1 MGTESDAEFVA
12 FVEAVW
18 QRYVRLA
25 RLLTGDRHRGEDL
38 LQDCLVK
45 LYERWRRVT
54 QRGDPHA
61 YLQRMLINGSV
72 SRWRRGKRE
81 QLVAAPP
88 ETADL
93 SGGPPDVRDDVRRAL
108 LALPRQQRAVIVLR
122 HYEDLTERQVA
133 DVLGCSIGTVKSHN
147 ARALHRLRELLDLGC
162 QDERMVKS

>member
-1 MGTESDAEFVA
+1 MGTDSDAEYVA
-12 FVEAVW
+12 FVRAIW
-18 QRYVRLA
+18 PRYTRLA

-45 LYERWRRVT
+45 LYLRWRRVT

-72 SRWRRGKRE
+72 SRWRRGRRE
-81 QLVAAPP
+81 RLVEAPP

-93 SGGPPDVRDDVRRAL
+93 TSDSPHVHDDLRRAL

-122 HYEDLTERQVA
+122 HYEDLSERQVA
-133 DVLGCSIGTVKSHN
+133 EVLGCSLGTVKSHN
-147 ARALHRLRELLDLGC
+147 SRALRRLRELLD
-162 QDERMVKS
+162 ERIAIS